1 MAISLKNL
9 RRKFAHVV
17 CPRYIEEVDERVNQ
31 RVAQVL
37 AQMDPFE
44 PLLKHFH
51 GVFSGEFTR
60 SEENLDERS
69 ALQLMMLGYRLKNDI
84 SFKYLTEWIMNS
96 QGNAMIRAP
105 ARTNDERGEILLWG
119 KAQIASMILFVKEVG
134 RLSLL
139 YEDILEKQKGNDF
152 NSDTNTVE

>member
-1 MAISLKNL
+1 
-9 RRKFAHVV
+9 
-17 CPRYIEEVDERVNQ
+17 
-31 RVAQVL
+31 
-37 AQMDPFE
+37 
-44 PLLKHFH
+44 
-51 GVFSGEFTR
+51 
-60 SEENLDERS
+60 
-69 ALQLMMLGYRLKNDI
+69 
-84 SFKYLTEWIMNS
+84 MNS